1 MDNRCRGGLLGM
13 YGVRRLNISRV
24 QLLPPKAY
32 PNNPSTSLC
41 TKFVH
46 TSTNKIRCP
55 VNCVVVSSSCSTFIA
70 NFDAEVPIVDT
81 RSAANID
88 WLHERRV
95 HVVEWLNIQLRD
107 HPASPRLRC
116 QNNAIHPLGGVP
128 CVRRPKWCHQ
138 VFPAQYEQLDAVDRS
153 SRSNPWAE
161 LQPGRQQ
168 VCHRQR

>member
-1 MDNRCRGGLLGM
+1 MGM
-13 YGVRRLNISRV
+13 YGVQRLNISRV

-55 VNCVVVSSSCSTFIA
+55 VNCVVVSSPRNISRKIL
-70 NFDAEVPIVDT
+70 DAETLVVDT

-88 WLHERRV
+88 WLHKRRV
-95 HVVEWLNIQLRD
+95 HAVEWSDVQLRD
-107 HPASPRLRC
+107 HPSSPRLCC
-116 QNNAIHPLGGVP
+116 QDNAIHPLRGIP

-138 VFPAQYEQLDAVDRS
+138 VLPTEHEQLDAMDRTP
-153 SRSNPWAE
+153 RSNPWVK
-161 LQPGRQQ
+161 LQPG
-168 VCHRQR
+168 